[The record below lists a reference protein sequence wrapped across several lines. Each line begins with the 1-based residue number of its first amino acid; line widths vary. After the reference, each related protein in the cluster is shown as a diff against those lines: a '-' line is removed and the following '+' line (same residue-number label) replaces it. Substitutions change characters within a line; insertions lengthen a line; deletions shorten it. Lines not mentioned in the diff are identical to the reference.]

1 MCAQGKV
8 LCEVDSSAVIDSPVF
23 CDGEKF
29 QYSWNSTRA
38 TLPQGLWGSTSG
50 MGGAVSGGKG
60 G

>member
-1 MCAQGKV
+1 M
-8 LCEVDSSAVIDSPVF
+8 CEVGSSAVIDGPVF

-50 MGGAVSGGKG
+50 MGEAVSGGKG